1 MRRSTVNE
9 SHEPGALEGNASNTR
24 QARVARWRKGPM
36 TLVKR
41 GISFGDFLQREAAR
55 KKMEAEEVPAD
66 RSMRIILEY
75 F

>member
-1 MRRSTVNE
+1 
-9 SHEPGALEGNASNTR
+9 
-24 QARVARWRKGPM
+24 M